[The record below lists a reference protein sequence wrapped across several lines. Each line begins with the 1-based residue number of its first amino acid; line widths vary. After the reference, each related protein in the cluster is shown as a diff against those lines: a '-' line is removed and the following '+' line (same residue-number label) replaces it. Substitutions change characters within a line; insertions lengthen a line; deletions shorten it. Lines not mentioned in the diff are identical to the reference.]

1 MALGAGQLFRSM
13 GPVYFIC
20 HRLARAFARAV
31 FDHRLVGEENRIEEG
46 PALIC
51 ANHVSFLDPPL
62 VSVSFDREI
71 HFLARRTLYSNPVAR
86 WLFPRVNVIPVDQER
101 SGYGGLKTV
110 IRLLGEGHR
119 VLIFPEGSRSPDGRL
134 QPAQPGTGLIVAKTR
149 VPVVPVRIFGAYEA
163 LPVGAACPRLST
175 TTVVAGEPLRFDREP
190 LPEGRDAYQEIS
202 NRIMEAIANIPC
214 PPDRLPAPPVNR

>member
-1 MALGAGQLFRSM
+1 M

-20 HRLARAFARAV
+20 HRIARALARAV
-31 FDHRLVGEENRIEEG
+31 YDHRLVGAENRIEDG

-71 HFLARRTLYSNPVAR
+71 HFLARSTLYSNLVAR
-86 WLFPRVNVIPVDQER
+86 WLFPRVNVVPVDQER
-101 SGYGGLKTV
+101 SGYAGLKSV

-119 VLIFPEGSRSPDGRL
+119 VLIFPEGGRSPDGLLR
-134 QPAQPGTGLIVAKTR
+134 PAQPGTGLVVAKTR

-163 LPVGAACPRLST
+163 LPMGRGRPALST
-175 TTVVAGEPLRFDREP
+175 ITVVAGEPLRFDREP
-190 LPEGRDAYQEIS
+190 IPEGRDAYQTIS
-202 NRIMEAIANIPC
+202 NRIMEAIARIEC
-214 PPDRLPAPPVNR
+214 PPGRMPEAASVS